1 MINYTLSGI
10 FYFIR
15 IYFFNRFQ
23 SESTSSAESKPNL
36 LLQHRLAG
44 DTDTKLLEN
53 LLIHI
58 TQHHGAMS
66 LTATE
71 LWQLLQCLP
80 AILIIL

>member
-1 MINYTLSGI
+1 MINYTPSGV

-15 IYFFNRFQ
+15 IYFFSRIQ
-23 SESTSSAESKPNL
+23 AESTSSTESKPNL
-36 LLQHRLAG
+36 LLQYRLAG
-44 DTDTKLLEN
+44 DADTKLLEN